1 MASYD
6 IKKWIAEHPE
16 EERYKHQFLD
26 KNQSK
31 VLFDVGVR
39 AGQVV
44 LDFGCGS
51 GVYAIPAAK
60 LVGDKG
66 RVYAL
71 DLNSE
76 FLDKVEQMAKEEG
89 LTNIVRI
96 DASMVMEIP
105 LKNKTV
111 DVMLLID
118 VLHLVKDRE
127 ALFNEADRILKR
139 GGLIVVYPMHVPEKE
154 VEDLAATRSFSFED
168 RMFQNY
174 FLIFRKSS

>member
-71 DLNSE
+71 DINSE

-118 VLHLVKDRE
+118 VLHLIKDRE
-127 ALFNEADRILKR
+127 TLFKEAYRILKR
-139 GGLIVVYPMHVPEKE
+139 GGLIVVYPMHVTEKE
-154 VEDLAATRSFSFED
+154 VEDLAASRNLILESK
-168 RMFQNY
+168 MFQNR

>member
-1 MASYD
+1 MVSYD
-6 IKKWIAEHPE
+6 NKKWIAEHPE

-26 KNQSK
+26 KSQSK

-39 AGQVV
+39 SGQIV
-44 LDFGCGS
+44 LDFGCGP
-51 GVYAIPAAK
+51 GVYAVPAAK

-71 DLNSE
+71 DINSE

-118 VLHLVKDRE
+118 VLHLIKDRE
-127 ALFNEADRILKR
+127 TLFKEAHRILKR
-139 GGLIVVYPMHVPEKE
+139 GGLIVAYPMHVTEKE
-154 VEDLAATRSFSFED
+154 VEDLAASRNLILESK
-168 RMFQNY
+168 MFQNR